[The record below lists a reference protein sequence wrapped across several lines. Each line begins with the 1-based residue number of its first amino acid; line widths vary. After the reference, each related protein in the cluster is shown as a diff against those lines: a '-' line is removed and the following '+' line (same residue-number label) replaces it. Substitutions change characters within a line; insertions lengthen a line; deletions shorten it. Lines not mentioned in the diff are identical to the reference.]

1 MHRLKG
7 QGQPPAPLAT
17 DGRAL
22 KELLWCGGEGSAAL
36 RPDGSFQQK
45 KLACKL
51 VEGGECEK
59 QLLGRARQ
67 CQRALGEKQACRQ
80 EVEARARRCKASVR
94 WDEHEALG
102 TRGRVAI
109 IAPAF
114 LPRASVRRARVP
126 AGTAHAASRRDTTS
140 TLARFGEE
148 GVGQCPHLPG
158 PLAPACMLLWTA
170 HLCCAGGRAARQE
183 GAAGI

>member
-80 EVEARARRCKASVR
+80 EVEARARRCKEGELPGRKGQLGSDP
-94 WDEHEALG
+94 WQLEQDEEE
-102 TRGRVAI
+102 
-109 IAPAF
+109 
-114 LPRASVRRARVP
+114 S
-126 AGTAHAASRRDTTS
+126 SRE
-140 TLARFGEE
+140 TLARPRGEE
-148 GVGQCPHLPG
+148 LRSRSGTPSPELYTG
-158 PLAPACMLLWTA
+158 PA
-170 HLCCAGGRAARQE
+170 AAR
-183 GAAGI
+183 